1 MHRAQKNVGKRTMID
16 QKPVELA
23 KLRMAFGK
31 LGIATLIQWSASRA
45 PVRPLKE
52 TFSKR
57 STTNRRTSASLGNS
71 NNS

>member
-1 MHRAQKNVGKRTMID
+1 VRALSQADSTADIERRKTSEKD

-45 PVRPLKE
+45 PVL
-52 TFSKR
+52 
-57 STTNRRTSASLGNS
+57 
-71 NNS
+71 

>member
-1 MHRAQKNVGKRTMID
+1 MID

-45 PVRPLKE
+45 PVL
-52 TFSKR
+52 
-57 STTNRRTSASLGNS
+57 
-71 NNS
+71 